1 MSTFVVSV
9 ACNTSS
15 FDQNMVLIFTRL
27 RTKGTGQ
34 IPSFFPL
41 GVFALDTHRVFRR
54 QLRIVYEIIKCIQH
68 LTS

>member
-1 MSTFVVSV
+1 MSTFFVSV

-34 IPSFFPL
+34 IS
-41 GVFALDTHRVFRR
+41 
-54 QLRIVYEIIKCIQH
+54 
-68 LTS
+68 